1 MKITIF
7 ALILLLLAGACRR
20 QQTTGKQDLKVLF
33 VGDDPS
39 RELPPRN
46 FVNGA
51 GIAESRYAADVE
63 TRMPAFMELLR
74 ENFTEVK
81 GVDAR
86 DYKESMTEGY
96 DVVIFDAVPK
106 PVVPGIKTPKKQNIN
121 MSLLSDSMRRK
132 MMNVVDTKEVMSAR
146 YFSEGYDKPTLFIG
160 DRAGIMGSALGLK
173 LNWYCRCLDAHAFDL
188 EQEHPIF
195 HKPLA
200 VDLKYEERI
209 APKAAVSGVDGVST
223 PGVLPMWR
231 VQTEGYREGGR
242 ERYRQGL
249 VSMGEGFTDSPD
261 AERIAGGVSDKVRS
275 AVSIAR
281 HGNFLMWGFAASPD
295 YMTEPAQRAFVNA
308 VCYISGFR
316 GQRPVAHTANG
327 WVSRVRMR
335 DRLKVFD
342 EETYRDYVKN
352 VQDYN
357 TKLTALKQE
366 VEALKAAGETV
377 PGDLIGQAWPTPR
390 KVLDR
395 EALLKSFFGYDLKN
409 AGCRTVEE
417 YRHYLKENMDYF
429 YGGNG
434 DFTFTVDEDLKSLG
448 IAMGD
453 PKLLDR
459 AIGLLEAS
467 AGEREKGIR
476 LLQRYTFKNYTS
488 AAEWRQWLAGA
499 KEHLFF
505 SETGGYK
512 FYENGAT
519 SSPVQAPVAAKSGGV
534 MQDNPVTVT
543 ATVEKAEIVVRF
555 TIRPG
560 FHIYAASGDA
570 GAYVLT
576 KIEFTWPSGIR
587 PAGQMVCP
595 EGKEY
600 EADPKVRIYEGMVEF
615 RQPLTVETEGK
626 VTCTVTYQACD
637 ATICLPPVTEN
648 LEVKGGL
655 K

>member
-1 MKITIF
+1 MKIAIF
-7 ALILLLLAGACRR
+7 ALILLILAGACRN

-39 RELPPRN
+39 REVPPRN

-74 ENFTEVK
+74 ENFAEVK

-86 DYKESMTEGY
+86 DYKESMTKGY

-106 PVVPGIKTPKKQNIN
+106 PVVPGVKTPKKQEID
-121 MSLLSDSMRRK
+121 MSLLSEKMRQK

-173 LNWYCRCLDAHAFDL
+173 LNWYCRCLDAHAYDL

-200 VDLKYEERI
+200 VDLKYEERL
-209 APKAAVSGVDGVST
+209 APKGTVSGVDGVST

-316 GQRPVAHTANG
+316 GQRPVSHTANG
-327 WVSRVRMR
+327 WVSRERMR

-366 VEALKAAGETV
+366 VEALKAAGEAV
-377 PGDLIGQAWPTPR
+377 PGDLIAQAWPTPR

-395 EALLKSFFGYDLKN
+395 EALLKSFFEYDLKT
-409 AGCRTVEE
+409 AGSRTVEE
-417 YRHYLKENMDYF
+417 YRDYLKENMDYF

-453 PKLLDR
+453 PKLLER
-459 AIGLLEAS
+459 AIGLLEGS
-467 AGEREKGIR
+467 AGEREKGMR

-519 SSPVQAPVAAKSGGV
+519 SSPVQASVAVNTGGV

-543 ATVEKAEIVVRF
+543 AAADKAEIVIRF

-570 GAYVLT
+570 GAYTLT
-576 KIEFTWPSGIR
+576 KVDFAFPQGIR
-587 PAGQMVCP
+587 PKGALVCP
-595 EGKEY
+595 EGKVY

-615 RQPLTVETEGK
+615 RQPLTVEKEGK

-648 LEVKGGL
+648 LEVKS
-655 K
+655 KK